1 MSPQWRFCDA
11 FKVALLSLSPHNEG
25 GEAEKCDHKML
36 LSNDFW
42 HYGSIWGLFDLA
54 IPGHPEISAM
64 LRTETVTGLNVEKH
78 KVEQIPCCS
87 DMLTSTIKVIEFA
100 QSAFSAVSDTATSA
114 IVVVQFTY

>member
-1 MSPQWRFCDA
+1 M
-11 FKVALLSLSPHNEG
+11 
-25 GEAEKCDHKML
+25 
-36 LSNDFW
+36 
-42 HYGSIWGLFDLA
+42 
-54 IPGHPEISAM
+54 
-64 LRTETVTGLNVEKH
+64 EKH

>member
-1 MSPQWRFCDA
+1 
-11 FKVALLSLSPHNEG
+11 
-25 GEAEKCDHKML
+25 
-36 LSNDFW
+36 
-42 HYGSIWGLFDLA
+42 
-54 IPGHPEISAM
+54 M

-114 IVVVQFTY
+114 IVVVQFTYKIPNALTCWPPILIIVR